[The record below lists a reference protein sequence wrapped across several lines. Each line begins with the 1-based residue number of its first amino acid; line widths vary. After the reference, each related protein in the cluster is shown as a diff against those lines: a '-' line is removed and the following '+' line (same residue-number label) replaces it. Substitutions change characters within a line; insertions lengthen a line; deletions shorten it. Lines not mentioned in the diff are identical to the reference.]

1 MDDIPAGSSVTG
13 TPADHDEHPESLS
26 DLLKRLAAETDERIT
41 LRELAEALDER
52 SFGAFLLVFS
62 IPNLIPL
69 PPGATLI
76 LGLPLVF
83 IAWQIVAGRSKIWLP
98 NRLANY
104 ALEKH
109 TLEKIVRR
117 ADPGLRWMEAWVRPR
132 NWPLSNPMAER
143 MFGVYTLF
151 LAIVVFIPIP
161 FGNWLP
167 AFAIATIGLAHTEQD
182 GNCLVVGSV
191 IGLIAISIFT
201 LILLLTTAVF
211 TEIL

>member
-1 MDDIPAGSSVTG
+1 MGDIPADSSVSD
-13 TPADHDEHPESLS
+13 TPADQDEHPESLS

-52 SFGAFLLVFS
+52 SFGAFLLIFS
-62 IPNLIPL
+62 IPDLIPL
-69 PPGATLI
+69 PPGVPLI

-83 IAWQIVAGRSKIWLP
+83 IAWQIIVGRNKIWLP
-98 NRLANY
+98 NRVANY

-109 TLEKIVRR
+109 TLEKIVKRVY
-117 ADPGLRWMEAWVRPR
+117 PGFRWMEAWVRPR
-132 NWPLSNPMAER
+132 NWPLANPLAEQI
-143 MFGVYTLF
+143 FGVYTF
-151 LAIVVFIPIP
+151 ILAIVVIVPIP

-182 GNCLVVGSV
+182 GNCLVVGS
-191 IGLIAISIFT
+191 IFGLVAILVFS

-211 TEIL
+211 TDIL